1 MDTYARWQ
9 RLSAEFLGTA
19 SLVTVG
25 VGSVPASELLLD
37 RAGGEPFAVAELG
50 IIALAFGTIV
60 TATVY
65 TFGYVSGNHI
75 NPAVTIGFAVTGKMS
90 WKEVPGYIGA
100 QTIGAIVGSLAIVG
114 ILGTEA
120 SDLGLGVASYS
131 DETPVWQ
138 AFTAEFI
145 GTFLLV
151 ATVFGV
157 IHRKAAAGFAGL
169 AIGAATFAII
179 IAVAPTTGAALN
191 PARFTGP
198 MLIQELLGRDVTWSQ
213 WPVYVIAEVLGGA
226 LAAGAMVAITKTD
239 PGHHLHHWWHPN
251 HDEIEF
257 DSSIQGSDAV
267 ETGDCP
273 GVSCDSPGQ

>member
-1 MDTYARWQ
+1 M
-9 RLSAEFLGTA
+9 
-19 SLVTVG
+19 
-25 VGSVPASELLLD
+25 
-37 RAGGEPFAVAELG
+37 
-50 IIALAFGTIV
+50 
-60 TATVY
+60 
-65 TFGYVSGNHI
+65 
-75 NPAVTIGFAVTGKMS
+75 
-90 WKEVPGYIGA
+90 
-100 QTIGAIVGSLAIVG
+100 
-114 ILGTEA
+114 
-120 SDLGLGVASYS
+120 SYS

-179 IAVAPTTGAALN
+179 IAMAPTTGAALN

-226 LAAGAMVAITKTD
+226 LAAGAMVAITKTG

-257 DSSIQGSDAV
+257 DSSIQGSDRH
-267 ETGDCP
+267 
-273 GVSCDSPGQ
+273 

>member
-19 SLVTVG
+19 FLVTVG

-75 NPAVTIGFAVTGKMS
+75 NPAVTIGFAVTGKMP

-251 HDEIEF
+251 HDEI
-257 DSSIQGSDAV
+257 DS
-267 ETGDCP
+267 
-273 GVSCDSPGQ
+273 

>member
-19 SLVTVG
+19 FLVTVG
-25 VGSVPASELLLD
+25 VGSVPASEILLD

-75 NPAVTIGFAVTGKMS
+75 NPAVTIGFAATGKMP

-251 HDEIEF
+251 HDES
-257 DSSIQGSDAV
+257 DS
-267 ETGDCP
+267 
-273 GVSCDSPGQ
+273 

>member
-19 SLVTVG
+19 FLVTVG

-75 NPAVTIGFAVTGKMS
+75 NPAVTIGFAVTGKMP

-131 DETPVWQ
+131 DGTPVWQ

-251 HDEIEF
+251 HDEI
-257 DSSIQGSDAV
+257 DS
-267 ETGDCP
+267 
-273 GVSCDSPGQ
+273 

>member
-19 SLVTVG
+19 FLVTVG

-75 NPAVTIGFAVTGKMS
+75 NPAVTIGFAVTGKMP

-179 IAVAPTTGAALN
+179 IAMAPTTGAALN

-251 HDEIEF
+251 HDEI
-257 DSSIQGSDAV
+257 DS
-267 ETGDCP
+267 
-273 GVSCDSPGQ
+273 

>member
-1 MDTYARWQ
+1 MDIFARWQ

-19 SLVTVG
+19 FLVTVG

-75 NPAVTIGFAVTGKMS
+75 NPAVTIGFAVTGKMP

-120 SDLGLGVASYS
+120 SDLGLGVVSYS

-226 LAAGAMVAITKTD
+226 LAAGTMVAITKTD

-257 DSSIQGSDAV
+257 DSSIQGSDRH
-267 ETGDCP
+267 
-273 GVSCDSPGQ
+273 

>member
-1 MDTYARWQ
+1 MKSAARLPTYALWQ
-9 RLSAEFLGTA
+9 KLSAEFLGTA
-19 SLVTVG
+19 FLVTVG

-37 RAGGEPFAVAELG
+37 RAGGGPFAVTELG
-50 IIALAFGTIV
+50 IVALAFATIV

-75 NPAVTIGFAVTGKMS
+75 NPAVTLGFAITGKMP
-90 WKEVPGYIGA
+90 WKEAAGYIGA

-114 ILGTEA
+114 ILGTQA

-131 DETPVWQ
+131 SNTPVWQ
-138 AFTAEFI
+138 AFTAEFV

-157 IHRKAAAGFAGL
+157 IHRRAAAGFAGV

-179 IAVAPTTGAALN
+179 IAVAPITGAALN

-198 MLIQELLGRDVTWSQ
+198 MLIQEILGRDVIWGQ
-213 WPVYVIAEVLGGA
+213 WPVYVIAEVLGGV
-226 LAAGAMVAITKTD
+226 LAAGAMVAITTAD
-239 PGHHLHHWWHPN
+239 SDHHLHHWWHPN
-251 HDEIEF
+251 HGE
-257 DSSIQGSDAV
+257 V
-267 ETGDCP
+267 EEQP
-273 GVSCDSPGQ
+273 

>member
-19 SLVTVG
+19 FLVTVG

-75 NPAVTIGFAVTGKMS
+75 NPAVTIGFAVTGKMP

-239 PGHHLHHWWHPN
+239 PGHHLHHWWHPD
-251 HDEIEF
+251 HDEI
-257 DSSIQGSDAV
+257 DS
-267 ETGDCP
+267 
-273 GVSCDSPGQ
+273 

>member
-19 SLVTVG
+19 FLVTVG
-25 VGSVPASELLLD
+25 VGSVPASEILLD

-75 NPAVTIGFAVTGKMS
+75 NPAVTIGFAVTGKMP

-251 HDEIEF
+251 HDES
-257 DSSIQGSDAV
+257 DS
-267 ETGDCP
+267 
-273 GVSCDSPGQ
+273 